1 MKKKLISA
9 LATKFEGVDAKVF
22 DRIADN
28 ILDRKTIE
36 SEDDVEAAV
45 AEITI
50 QDVLKSYGDARATE
64 SARTAK
70 RNAIKEYE
78 RRYKLKD
85 GKRVAQKDDDDDDD
99 PDPDPDDSDDTKK
112 DPTGVLAAM
121 KKMFGALEKKLDD
134 ANSEIAAMKL
144 GKVTETRK
152 AKVNELIKDL
162 TEAERRP
169 YSRIQV
175 EGMTDEEFNAYLEEV
190 KADAQNIADEKAANG
205 ASFLPPLGGKTGGG
219 QPKEPSD
226 AEVEEVLSKMNL

>member
-85 GKRVAQKDDDDDDD
+85 GKRVAQKDDDDDPDSD
-99 PDPDPDDSDDTKK
+99 PDDDSDDK

-169 YSRIQV
+169 YSRILV
-175 EGMTDEEFNAYLEEV
+175 DSMTDEEFNAYLEEV
-190 KADAQNIADEKAANG
+190 KADAQNIAEEKAANG
-205 ASFLPPLGGKTGGG
+205 ASFLPPLGGKSGGG

>member
-36 SEDDVEAAV
+36 SDDDVEAAV

-85 GKRVAQKDDDDDDD
+85 GKRVAQKDDDDD
-99 PDPDPDDSDDTKK
+99 PDPDPDDDSDDK

-169 YSRIQV
+169 YSRILV
-175 EGMTDEEFNAYLEEV
+175 DSMTDEEFNAYLEEV
-190 KADAQNIADEKAANG
+190 KADAQNIAEEKAANG
-205 ASFLPPLGGKTGGG
+205 ASFLPPLGGKNGGG

>member
-36 SEDDVEAAV
+36 SDDDVEAAV

-85 GKRVAQKDDDDDDD
+85 GKRVAQKDDDDD
-99 PDPDPDDSDDTKK
+99 PDPDPDDDSDDK

-169 YSRIQV
+169 YSRILV
-175 EGMTDEEFNAYLEEV
+175 DSMTDEEFNAYLEEV
-190 KADAQNIADEKAANG
+190 KADAQNIAEEKAANG
-205 ASFLPPLGGKTGGG
+205 ASFLPPLGGKTGVG

>member
-36 SEDDVEAAV
+36 SDDDVEAAV

-85 GKRVAQKDDDDDDD
+85 GKRVAQKDDDDD
-99 PDPDPDDSDDTKK
+99 PDPDPDDDSDDK
-112 DPTGVLAAM
+112 DSTGVLAAM

-169 YSRIQV
+169 YSRILV
-175 EGMTDEEFNAYLEEV
+175 DSMTDEEFNAYLDEV
-190 KADAQNIADEKAANG
+190 KADAQNIAEEKAANG

>member
-1 MKKKLISA
+1 MKKKLLSA

-36 SEDDVEAAV
+36 SDDDVEAAV

-50 QDVLKSYGDARATE
+50 QDVLKSDGDAGATE

-70 RNAIKEYE
+70 RNAINEYE
-78 RRYKLKD
+78 RRYILKD
-85 GKRVAQKDDDDDDD
+85 GKRVAQKDDDDD
-99 PDPDPDDSDDTKK
+99 PDPDPDDDSDDK

-169 YSRIQV
+169 YSRILV
-175 EGMTDEEFNAYLEEV
+175 DSMTDEEFNAYLEEV
-190 KADAQNIADEKAANG
+190 KADAQNIAEEKAANG

>member
-36 SEDDVEAAV
+36 SDDDVEAAV

-85 GKRVAQKDDDDDDD
+85 GKRVAQKDDDDD
-99 PDPDPDDSDDTKK
+99 PDPDPDDDSDDK

-134 ANSEIAAMKL
+134 ANSEIAAMKR

-169 YSRIQV
+169 YSRILV
-175 EGMTDEEFNAYLEEV
+175 DSMTDEEFNAYLEEV
-190 KADAQNIADEKAANG
+190 KADAQNIAEEKAANG

>member
-36 SEDDVEAAV
+36 SDDDVEAAV

-85 GKRVAQKDDDDDDD
+85 GKRVAQKDDDDD
-99 PDPDPDDSDDTKK
+99 PDPDPDDDSDDK

-169 YSRIQV
+169 YSRILV
-175 EGMTDEEFNAYLEEV
+175 DSMTDEEFNAYLEEV
-190 KADAQNIADEKAANG
+190 KADAQNIAEEKAANG
-205 ASFLPPLGGKTGGG
+205 ASFLPPLGGNNGGG

-226 AEVEEVLSKMNL
+226 AEIEEVLSKMNL

>member
-36 SEDDVEAAV
+36 SDDDVEAAV

-85 GKRVAQKDDDDDDD
+85 GKRVAQKDDDDD
-99 PDPDPDDSDDTKK
+99 PDPDPDDDSDDK

-134 ANSEIAAMKL
+134 ANNEIAAMKL

-169 YSRIQV
+169 YSRILV
-175 EGMTDEEFNAYLEEV
+175 DSMTDEEFNAYLEEV
-190 KADAQNIADEKAANG
+190 KADAQNIAEEKAANG

>member
-36 SEDDVEAAV
+36 SDDDVEAAV

-85 GKRVAQKDDDDDDD
+85 GKRVAQKDDDDD
-99 PDPDPDDSDDTKK
+99 PDPDPDDDSDDK

-169 YSRIQV
+169 YSRILV
-175 EGMTDEEFNAYLEEV
+175 DSMTDEEFNAYLEEV
-190 KADAQNIADEKAANG
+190 KADAQNIAEEKAANG

>member
-36 SEDDVEAAV
+36 SDDDVEAAV

-85 GKRVAQKDDDDDDD
+85 GKRVAQKDDDDD
-99 PDPDPDDSDDTKK
+99 PDPDPDDDSDDK

-169 YSRIQV
+169 YSRILV
-175 EGMTDEEFNAYLEEV
+175 DSMTDEEFNAYLEEV
-190 KADAQNIADEKAANG
+190 KADAQNIAEEKAANG
-205 ASFLPPLGGKTGGG
+205 ASFLPPLGGKSGGG

>member
-36 SEDDVEAAV
+36 SDDDVEAAV

-85 GKRVAQKDDDDDDD
+85 GKRVAQKDDDDDD
-99 PDPDPDDSDDTKK
+99 PDPDPDDDSDDK
-112 DPTGVLAAM
+112 DPTGVLATM

-169 YSRIQV
+169 YSRILV
-175 EGMTDEEFNAYLEEV
+175 DSMTDEEFNAYLEEV
-190 KADAQNIADEKAANG
+190 KADAQNIAEEKAANG